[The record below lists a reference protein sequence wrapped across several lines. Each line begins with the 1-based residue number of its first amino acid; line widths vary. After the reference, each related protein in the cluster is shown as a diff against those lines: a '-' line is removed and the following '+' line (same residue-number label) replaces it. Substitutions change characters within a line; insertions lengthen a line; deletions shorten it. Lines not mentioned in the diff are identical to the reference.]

1 MEEVNEIMK
10 KLEVLINMLQFT
22 KENIKKSTC
31 RSKKKKKKK

>member
-22 KENIKKSTC
+22 KENIKKSTY
-31 RSKKKKKKK
+31 RSKKKKKK